1 MGYAQE
7 ELDKAEIKIEQLT
20 NELLRKEQVI
30 LDLLENTQQEDIDDH
45 G

>member
-7 ELDKAEIKIEQLT
+7 ELDKTEIKIEQLT
-20 NELLRKEQVI
+20 DEILRKEQVI
-30 LDLLENTQQEDIDDH
+30 LDLLENAQQEDTDDH

>member
-7 ELDKAEIKIEQLT
+7 ELDKTEIKIEQLT
-20 NELLRKEQVI
+20 DEILRKEQVI
-30 LDLLENTQQEDIDDH
+30 LDLLENAQQEGIDDH

>member
-30 LDLLENTQQEDIDDH
+30 LDLLENIQQDIDDH